1 MKIDLEEE
9 VLDVGAPEA
18 EEEEDLKKE
27 LKNKRLKK
35 FNKNDIN
42 SI

>member
-1 MKIDLEEE
+1 MKTDLEEE
-9 VLDVGAPEA
+9 ADVVVPEVEVL
-18 EEEEDLKKE
+18 EDPPKE
-27 LKNKRLKK
+27 LMNKRLKK